1 MKKLRLILFSLIL
14 SNFIFNNTL
23 LFAEK
28 KFISY
33 DPKTLIIT
41 DGDTLRQIGE
51 SKIRLEGI
59 DAPEIKQ
66 VCYNK
71 LKNPYPCGELSRSKL
86 ASIIN
91 MKQKKKIYCYYS
103 EKDRYNR
110 YLAECFVGR
119 DSAYNINKI
128 MVRTGHAVAYLRYS
142 KKYLS
147 DQEYAK
153 KEKLGIWQ
161 GTFVLPEEWRRKNK

>member
-1 MKKLRLILFSLIL
+1 MNLMKKLRLILFSLIL

-91 MKQKKKIYCYYS
+91 MKQKKKFIVITQ
-103 EKDRYNR
+103 K
-110 YLAECFVGR
+110 
-119 DSAYNINKI
+119 
-128 MVRTGHAVAYLRYS
+128 RT
-142 KKYLS
+142 
-147 DQEYAK
+147 DT
-153 KEKLGIWQ
+153 ID
-161 GTFVLPEEWRRKNK
+161 T

>member
-14 SNFIFNNTL
+14 SNFIFSNNL

-28 KFISY
+28 KFISI

-41 DGDTLRQIGE
+41 DGDTLRQIGD

-59 DAPEIKQ
+59 DAPEITQ

-71 LKNPYPCGELSRSKL
+71 INNPYPCGELSRSKL

-91 MKQKKKIYCYYS
+91 MKKKKKFIVITQ
-103 EKDRYNR
+103 K
-110 YLAECFVGR
+110 
-119 DSAYNINKI
+119 
-128 MVRTGHAVAYLRYS
+128 RT
-142 KKYLS
+142 
-147 DQEYAK
+147 DT
-153 KEKLGIWQ
+153 ID
-161 GTFVLPEEWRRKNK
+161 T